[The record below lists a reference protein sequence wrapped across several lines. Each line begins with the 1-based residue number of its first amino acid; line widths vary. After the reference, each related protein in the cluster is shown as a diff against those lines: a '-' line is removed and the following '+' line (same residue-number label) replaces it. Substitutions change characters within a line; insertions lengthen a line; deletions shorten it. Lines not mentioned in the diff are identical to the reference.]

1 MVEPDNTGYIC
12 HAMAETQL
20 WDRPSWTTSQ
30 WHSQTTHSLPHS
42 LTHSPTH
49 PLTHSLTH
57 PPSHSLTHSPTHSLT
72 HSPTHSL
79 VVYSCIEYL
88 YTFLHPTLWSTWNL
102 WYRHVSVIQS
112 VLDSLI
118 SSAGEM
124 QKRLNAKETKC
135 KGMQCYHAHT
145 HTVYLTST
153 SCEISDQAPSRNKI

>member
-1 MVEPDNTGYIC
+1 
-12 HAMAETQL
+12 MAETQL

-79 VVYSCIEYL
+79 VVYSCNEYL
-88 YTFLHPTLWSTWNL
+88 YTFLHPTLWSTW
-102 WYRHVSVIQS
+102 RSVISARSVIQS

-145 HTVYLTST
+145 QLST
-153 SCEISDQAPSRNKI
+153 WRLHHVRLATRLPLGTKYKISERGGAWGQG